1 MVDADCRDEDILI
14 TDDGRVAFTP
24 EGRAFY
30 TSYFGYAG
38 IDIRRIETR
47 EDLSRARRQA
57 FPYFFAFMEQR
68 LKKRRQTLEIRALL
82 AIIQDDSDAIDRIGA
97 QLKTRE
103 RLSLLSGSRV
113 EPPSPGESPQ
123 PSS

>member
-1 MVDADCRDEDILI
+1 MVTTQCDDEDVRVTL
-14 TDDGRVAFTP
+14 DGRVEFTAS
-24 EGRAFY
+24 GREFY

-38 IDIRRIETR
+38 IDIRRIQTR
-47 EDLSRARRQA
+47 EDLYRARRQA

-82 AIIQDDSDAIDRIGA
+82 AIIRDDSDAITRIGA

-103 RLSLLSGSRV
+103 RLSLVSGSSV
-113 EPPSPGESPQ
+113 EPPSPRESP
-123 PSS
+123 